1 MRWITPA
8 ILSLSLLVSAATAVE
23 NQSTSADNDFKALV
37 DEYEQVGGA
46 REFAKRFLELAENH
60 RHDPVAVDAL
70 LWVITKIPNRP
81 ESAQALQRL
90 AKDHLDSEKMAQAC
104 AHVVRVRSTAAE
116 KLLRAALDKSP
127 HKTVRAQACF
137 HLATL
142 LDAQAS
148 VIDQLKQQPELAP
161 RVLRYYGK
169 EYGQYLSSL
178 DANKLSEQREQVYE
192 RMLETFSESKIQ
204 DNDLGEFAERALY
217 RIRHLSVGK
226 LAPEIEGEDIH
237 GQEFKLSDYRGRIVM
252 LTFWGH
258 W

>member
-1 MRWITPA
+1 MRRITA
-8 ILSLSLLVSAATAVE
+8 ILSLALLVSAATAAE
-23 NQSTSADNDFKALV
+23 NQSTSADNDFQALV

-46 REFAKRFLELAENH
+46 REFAKRFLELADNH
-60 RHDPVAVDAL
+60 RQGSAGVDAL

-81 ESAQALQRL
+81 ESTQALERL
-90 AKDHLDSEKMAQAC
+90 AKYHLDSEKIAQAC
-104 AHVVRVRSTAAE
+104 ANIARVRSTAAE
-116 KLLRAALDKSP
+116 KLLRAALEKSP
-127 HKTVRAQACF
+127 HQTVRAQACF
-137 HLATL
+137 HLAAL

-161 RVLRYYGK
+161 RVLQYYGK
-169 EYGQYLSSL
+169 EYGKYLSSL
-178 DANKLSEQREQVYE
+178 DANNLSEQREQVYE

-204 DNDLGEFAERALY
+204 DNALGDIAEKALY

-226 LAPEIEGEDIH
+226 LAPEVEGEDIH